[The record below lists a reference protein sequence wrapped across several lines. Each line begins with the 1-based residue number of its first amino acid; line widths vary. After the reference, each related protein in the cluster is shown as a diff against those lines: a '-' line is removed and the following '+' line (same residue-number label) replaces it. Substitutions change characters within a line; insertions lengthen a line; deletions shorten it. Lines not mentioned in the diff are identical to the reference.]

1 MDSTE
6 VLEILEETLSSI
18 PNKKLL
24 LICEKYFF
32 EEDFG
37 SDIDSGMIDDMY
49 NLILDEAEINNDFA
63 KDIYFY
69 LLNEKITIDEDE
81 FYSEEEIDH
90 G

>member
-18 PNKKLL
+18 SNKKLL